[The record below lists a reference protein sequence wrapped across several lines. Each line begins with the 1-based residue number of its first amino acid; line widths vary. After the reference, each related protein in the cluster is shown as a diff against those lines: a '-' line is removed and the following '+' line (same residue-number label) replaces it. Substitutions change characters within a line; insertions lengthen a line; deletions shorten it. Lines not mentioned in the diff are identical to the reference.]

1 MVYLS
6 RNRGKRNF
14 LVKKRFFEWQ
24 FGFSILGKLFPDS
37 SGALDWD
44 RGPWEGV
51 WLSGNSIFKMCWP
64 ERLIDFLDFPFNYL
78 KLCRSSSIFRRRKSE
93 AGHSWPCSLSW
104 PYTSIFKCG
113 ESLLNRWG
121 VFLSRFRHFSC
132 ATSGVYY
139 LDRSKW
145 QNIFNRS
152 RGMGWIDGDGGLSFY
167 SAYFGSGEE
176 SECQ

>member
-93 AGHSWPCSLSW
+93 AAHSWPSVPFPDPTRQFS
-104 PYTSIFKCG
+104 SVG
-113 ESLLNRWG
+113 S
-121 VFLSRFRHFSC
+121 HFS
-132 ATSGVYY
+132 
-139 LDRSKW
+139 
-145 QNIFNRS
+145 
-152 RGMGWIDGDGGLSFY
+152 IDGVCFY
-167 SAYFGSGEE
+167 LNFVIFPVPLPVCIISIEVSGKIFSTVLEGWVG
-176 SECQ
+176 